1 MVAPSADGRDAALN
15 EGVRGIGSTVTVG
28 TAGTVCVLHAG
39 VPGCVEGF
47 SLVRTVRAKN
57 D

>member
-15 EGVRGIGSTVTVG
+15 EGVRGIGGTVTVG